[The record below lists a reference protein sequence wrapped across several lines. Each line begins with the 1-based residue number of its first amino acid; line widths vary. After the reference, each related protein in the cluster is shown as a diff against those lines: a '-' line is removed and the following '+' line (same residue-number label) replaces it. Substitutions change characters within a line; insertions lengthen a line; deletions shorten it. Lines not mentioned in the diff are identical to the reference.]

1 MTHPKGSRAPPDRRE
16 CYRSYQRR
24 RASVIG
30 HIKDEEVWAK
40 EYIDF
45 QDALSNLG
53 QFLDVEYNHHRIH
66 SALDYLTP
74 AEFEARHEEQE

>member
-1 MTHPKGSRAPPDRRE
+1 M
-16 CYRSYQRR
+16 
-24 RASVIG
+24 ASLDAQISMSAKAKAWENPYAETVIG
-30 HIKDEEVWAK
+30 HIKDEEVWTK

-53 QFLDVEYNHHRIH
+53 HFLDVEYNHHRIH

-74 AEFEARHEEQE
+74 AEFEARYEEQE